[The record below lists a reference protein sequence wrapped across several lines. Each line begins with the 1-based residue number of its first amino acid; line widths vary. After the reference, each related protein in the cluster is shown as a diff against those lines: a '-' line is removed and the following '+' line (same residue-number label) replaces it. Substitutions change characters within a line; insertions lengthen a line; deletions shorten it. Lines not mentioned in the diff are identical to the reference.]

1 MMNYILG
8 WGSTKKMAV
17 ADIFSK
23 NYELSKSL
31 QEIEVSLMPFKEF
44 CKNVNE
50 SGKICMGSIRENGD
64 FLNGACIGD
73 SGSPVI
79 CENERG
85 KYLTGIV
92 VGGSGT
98 CEPLS
103 LIVTNLNAYTT
114 WIRNAKLFL
123 SIS

>member
-1 MMNYILG
+1 MTYILG
-8 WGSTKKMAV
+8 WGSSAKMAV
-17 ADIFSK
+17 ADIFTK

-31 QEIEVSLMPFKEF
+31 QEIDVSLLSFKEF

-50 SGKICMGSIRENGD
+50 NGKICMGSIGEDGD

-79 CENERG
+79 CENDRG

-114 WIRNAKLFL
+114 WIRKAKLIL
-123 SIS
+123 SIY